1 MCDVPRVSLIWSL
14 TCFFFV
20 STGAVDKIK
29 AALTVL
35 ETSATLAENV
45 FLQVLFYVTLKRAG
59 AALAEF
65 PRLTSFV
72 AAHAALESKAKAL
85 LSVSAAATTAAATE
99 AAPAVPAAPL
109 PPVTRATLATSIDW
123 TATGLIS
130 SLKLVFDAAIVA
142 AFPEAEALGLNK
154 SVIARC
160 ANAKNG
166 DFQCNNAMSLAK
178 AIKTEKDTMGHYA
191 GKSIVH
197 YARERE
203 RKRRAHTQTYTAR
216 PDVLQGNDSLPATLK
231 GASL

>member
-1 MCDVPRVSLIWSL
+1 MTCTPVCLIWSL
-14 TCFFFV
+14 TCIFFVFFFAGV
-20 STGAVDKIK
+20 ADKIK
-29 AALTVL
+29 AALTVM
-35 ETSATLAENV
+35 ENSATLAENV

-72 AAHAALESKAKAL
+72 AAHAALETKAKAL
-85 LSVSAAATTAAATE
+85 LSVGAATTTAAATE
-99 AAPAVPAAPL
+99 AAPAAPAAPL
-109 PPVTRATLATSIDW
+109 PPVTRATLATAIDW

-130 SLKLVFDAAIVA
+130 ALKIIFDAAIVA

-178 AIKTEKDTMGHYA
+178 AIKTEKDKLGHYA
-191 GKSIVH
+191 GKFFVH
-197 YARERE
+197 SSPTTCERERE
-203 RKRRAHTQTYTAR
+203 PRAHTDDHR
-216 PDVLQGNDSLPATLK
+216 PPRCFAGK
-231 GASL
+231 